1 MSNQLLDTPAKHP
14 FSLTGLVDNVVGNI
28 TERALATSY
37 SPVSR
42 LAQTA
47 VVSVLQKI
55 TYGTLRIITSDH
67 TYNFGSARELSD
79 PSAPNAELKVISDT
93 FWIRLCLMSDL
104 GFSEAYMY
112 GEVECDDLIP
122 LFLIFIR
129 NKENLEGLNSR
140 FSWLLGLP
148 QRLTSYRFLNT
159 LSNSRS
165 NISAH
170 YDLSNEMFQAFLS
183 RDMTYSC
190 AIFPDLDGDVV
201 SSDRTLTSKDQL
213 STRLLSTNFSRTNAT
228 IHDTPSSASTSSPSS
243 SSTPLTTSTPIS
255 TPPSTSTPSDPDAD
269 PLHTAQLIKLQHIT
283 KKARI
288 FPGHRVLEIGSGWGS
303 LALHIVTSIPDTQV
317 DSITLSTHQYN
328 YVRGLVK
335 KRGLQ
340 DRVRV
345 HLVDYRNMPQEW
357 DDTFDRVVSVEMV
370 EAVGEEN
377 MESYWAC
384 IDRVV
389 KRKGGAG
396 VVQGITITEGR
407 FEKYKKEV
415 DFIRKWIFPGG
426 LLPSLSLL
434 LSSMQTATSGR
445 FVVESVSNIGP
456 HYARTLREWRRRF
469 VAYFDVIEEALKKE
483 YPGIFDGKAGEKE
496 LRVFWR
502 KWIFYFS
509 YCEVGFTTRLIN
521 DHIITFT
528 REGNEDMSCDVFE

>member
-1 MSNQLLDTPAKHP
+1 
-14 FSLTGLVDNVVGNI
+14 
-28 TERALATSY
+28 
-37 SPVSR
+37 
-42 LAQTA
+42 
-47 VVSVLQKI
+47 
-55 TYGTLRIITSDH
+55 
-67 TYNFGSARELSD
+67 
-79 PSAPNAELKVISDT
+79 
-93 FWIRLCLMSDL
+93 MSDL

-122 LFLIFIR
+122 LFLVGIPDQYRENSTDAIPFRIQIFIR

-170 YDLSNEMFQAFLS
+170 YDLSNDMFQGKSLSNKTEHETEHERHFPAFLS
-183 RDMTYSC
+183 KDMTYSC

-213 STRLLSTNFSRTNAT
+213 STRLLSTNFSRTNVA
-228 IHDTPSSASTSSPSS
+228 IHNTHSSTSPSSLS
-243 SSTPLTTSTPIS
+243 SSTPLTASTPIS
-255 TPPSTSTPSDPDAD
+255 TPPSTSPPSSDRDAD

-288 FPGHRVLEIGSGWGS
+288 CPGHRVLEIGSGWGS
-303 LALHIVTSIPDTQV
+303 LALHVVTSIPDTQV

-335 KRGLQ
+335 NRGLQ

-345 HLVDYRNMPQEW
+345 HLVDYRKMPEDW
-357 DDTFDRVVSVEMV
+357 EDTFDRVVSVEMV

-384 IDRVV
+384 IDTVV

-396 VVQGITITEGR
+396 VVQGITIPEGR
-407 FEKYKKEV
+407 GSRFLLCVAQNVAQLSIADLLIADLPGFEKYKKEV
-415 DFIRKWIFPGG
+415 DFIRKWSEWALFISLQSILIFPPSTVFPGG

-483 YPGIFDGKAGEKE
+483 YPGVFDGKAGEKE

-502 KWIFYFS
+502 KWICTS
-509 YCEVGFTTRLIN
+509 LRTPCPSLVVGVNTDR
-521 DHIITFT
+521 
-528 REGNEDMSCDVFE
+528 